1 MKNNMD
7 ITEYTR
13 SINDAN
19 KAMFKA
25 KYGLREFHSDS
36 RSVAEQWLKNQK
48 IIKPDS
54 LDTMVDF
61 IDSQG
66 GLSKD

>member
-1 MKNNMD
+1 MD
-7 ITEYTR
+7 ITEYPR

-19 KAMFKA
+19 RRMFKA

-36 RSVAEQWLKNQK
+36 RNVAEQWLKNQK

-54 LDTMVDF
+54 LDTIVDF

-66 GLSKD
+66 ELSKD

>member
-1 MKNNMD
+1 MN

-19 KAMFKA
+19 QQMFKA
-25 KYGLREFHSDS
+25 KYGLKEFHSDNKS
-36 RSVAEQWLKNQK
+36 RVKLWLQQMESQEQEESNL
-48 IIKPDS
+48 DS
-54 LDTMVDF
+54 MIAFT
-61 IDSQG
+61 DSIG